1 MSLPNIADSI
11 LQLTKLVNTIK
22 ADISSLSNQTAKIKH
37 SIELMAIKFDS
48 NSYSSSAVQQGK
60 SSTTDELIKKE
71 KKLSMIQCEEKMVN
85 TVSTLRSIL
94 KTFPTVSKIS

>member
-48 NSYSSSAVQQGK
+48 NSYSSSAVQQVEMK
-60 SSTTDELIKKE
+60 

-85 TVSTLRSIL
+85 TVSTLKSIL

>member
-60 SSTTDELIKKE
+60 SSTTELIKKE
-71 KKLSMIQCEEKMVN
+71 KKVSMIECEEKMVN
-85 TVSTLRSIL
+85 TVSTLKSIL